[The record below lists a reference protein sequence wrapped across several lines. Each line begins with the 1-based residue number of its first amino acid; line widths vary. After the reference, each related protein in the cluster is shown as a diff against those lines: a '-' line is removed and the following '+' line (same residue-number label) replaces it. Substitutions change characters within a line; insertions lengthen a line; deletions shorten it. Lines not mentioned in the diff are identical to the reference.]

1 MSKSTPM
8 VARVTRAI
16 DAAVLTC
23 GKAVAWLI
31 LPMVLS
37 LVWEVTARYGF
48 NAPTEWAY
56 DMTFMLYGTF
66 FMVGSAWTLQ
76 RGGHIRTDSFYSKWS
91 KRTQARVDLVCYVV
105 FFFPALAIFAWLGW
119 EFFLKSFGQNERIVT
134 SPWLPIVWPFKFM
147 MPLSAVLLLLQGV
160 SEFVKAWERAFGPGA
175 DEPEI
180 VSAGADGEVTT

>member
-1 MSKSTPM
+1 MAHPKSPA
-8 VARVTRAI
+8 ARLVRGI
-16 DAAVLTC
+16 DAVVLVV

-91 KRTQARVDLVCYVV
+91 HRTQARVDLACYLV
-105 FFFPALAIFAWLGW
+105 FFFPAIAIFGWLGW

-134 SPWLPIVWPFKFM
+134 SPWLPIVWPFKLM
-147 MPLSAVLLLLQGV
+147 IPVSAALLLLQGI
-160 SEFVKAWERAFGPGA
+160 SECLKNWPTAFGPPDDAPDDAPGTP
-175 DEPEI
+175 DPGLT
-180 VSAGADGEVTT
+180 V